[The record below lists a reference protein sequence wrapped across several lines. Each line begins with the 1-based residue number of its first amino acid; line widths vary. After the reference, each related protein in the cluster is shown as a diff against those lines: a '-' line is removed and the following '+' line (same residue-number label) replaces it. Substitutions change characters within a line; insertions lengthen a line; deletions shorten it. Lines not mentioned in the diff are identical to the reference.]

1 MGVTPSTRL
10 SCKDSCKQ
18 SSVTQR
24 QQWTILISI
33 ILFAAALR
41 FYQIGTESIWIDEH
55 FSIRDAENLKLG
67 TRPLYYGLLHLWMK
81 LGHSDAWLRTLSIP
95 FSLGC
100 IVFTY
105 LLSRLLLSSSVGLL
119 AALLMSISPLFVGYG
134 QEIRMYSLSTFLGLW
149 GSLILGHILLYPQ
162 KIHPLRILGWML
174 VRLLGVMTT
183 PLNLLMLLPDTLLLF
198 WRFRHNRRVMIS
210 FVVGLVMAGVMWL
223 PFAQVLQE
231 AAPRFMGGWVMYQ
244 PKPDIILIPA
254 MLTGVT
260 VFWPLGDLPSL
271 TDLSF
276 TLSGWGWDETVMLY
290 YMAYTG
296 VAVFVLAVGLFQ
308 LIPTSPQQNSPQAEL
323 WWIAAWGCL
332 PTAVIALVSMF
343 SGSIWRERYLI
354 FAVPYFLILL
364 AVGFIQLWRHYR
376 QVAITVAVIYTI
388 AVGGG
393 LSHYYTTLYHD
404 DWRGISE
411 LIRTQEQP
419 GDVIGFYAADWEPH
433 LTIPRYYQGNAEF
446 HVMQRQQLPRPKD
459 QINIDQFI
467 QQMLQGLPPTSSRY
481 WLVVY
486 EPWSGGMKRMSKII
500 DQQYDVLEYQTF
512 PNSVNAP
519 IEVFLVAPK
528 I

>member
-1 MGVTPSTRL
+1 MGVTPLTRV
-10 SCKDSCKQ
+10 SSKDSRKQ

-24 QQWTILISI
+24 QQWTLLIAI
-33 ILFAAALR
+33 VVLAAVLR
-41 FYQIGTESIWIDEH
+41 FYQLGTESIWIDEH

-67 TRPLYYGLLHLWMK
+67 TRPLYYLLLHLWMK
-81 LGHSDAWLRTLSIP
+81 LGSSDAWLRTLSIP

-100 IVFTY
+100 IVLTY
-105 LLSRLLLSSSVGLL
+105 LLSRRLLSTSVGLL
-119 AALLMSISPLFVGYG
+119 AALMMSISPLFVGYG
-134 QEIRMYSLSTFLGLW
+134 QEIRMYSLSTFFGIW
-149 GSLILGHILLYPQ
+149 GSLILANILLYPQ
-162 KIHPLRILGWML
+162 NIRPLRILGWML

-183 PLNLLMLLPDTLLLF
+183 PLNILMLMPDTLLLF
-198 WRFRHNRRVMIS
+198 WRFRHNRKVMIS
-210 FVVGLVMAGVMWL
+210 FVVGLIMAGILWL

-244 PKPDIILIPA
+244 PKPDIVLIPA

-296 VAVFVLAVGLFQ
+296 VAVFVLAIGLLQ
-308 LIPTSPQQNSPQAEL
+308 LIRTSPRQNATQAEY
-323 WWIAAWGCL
+323 WWIAAWGFL
-332 PTAVIALVSMF
+332 PTIVIGVVSAF

-364 AVGFIQLWRHYR
+364 AVGFLQLWQHYR
-376 QVAITVAVIYTI
+376 KVAITVAMIYAI

-404 DWRGISE
+404 DWRGISQ
-411 LIRTQEQP
+411 LIRTNEQP
-419 GDVIGFYAADWEPH
+419 GDVIGFYAADWEPR
-433 LTIPRYYQGNAEF
+433 LTIPRYYEGNAEF
-446 HVMQRQQLPRPKD
+446 HVMERDPLPRPKD
-459 QINIDQFI
+459 PKTTDIFI
-467 QQMLQGLPPTSSRY
+467 QEMLQGLPPTSSRY
-481 WLVVY
+481 WIVVY
-486 EPWSGGMKRMSKII
+486 EPWSGGMKRIRKMI
-500 DQQYDVLEYQTF
+500 DEKYDLLDYQTF
-512 PNSVNAP
+512 PNSVNAAP
-519 IEVFLVAPK
+519 EVFLVAPK